1 MTTQKT
7 KRHMNKPI
15 ITPLKEVLER
25 RLACRMSDYVFPV
38 AAMRHAQADNTT
50 GKLSIDFTTL
60 LKQFGFIEATTNVLP
75 GNRRKV
81 SSLSFHSLRATT
93 VTALRLA
100 GVPADL
106 CRVIVGHRSELIER
120 VYFRPD
126 EKDIAKAMEKL
137 TLEPIPSVVEA

>member
-1 MTTQKT
+1 
-7 KRHMNKPI
+7 MNDAVTLVAISSLLAFKGYVTGI
-15 ITPLKEVLER
+15 HVPLICLALVGDF
-25 RLACRMSDYVFPV
+25 RLRQNLV
-38 AAMRHAQADNTT
+38 
-50 GKLSIDFTTL
+50 
-60 LKQFGFIEATTNVLP
+60 
-75 GNRRKV
+75 NRRKV